1 MEWTKR
7 TSERANE
14 TKKPNENNDVDEADE
29 ANETNTLKWN
39 VAETGKTIPS
49 EWINLDVE

>member
-7 TSERANE
+7 TNE
-14 TKKPNENNDVDEADE
+14 TNETNENNDVDEADE

-39 VAETGKTIPS
+39 VAETGKPIAS
-49 EWINLDVE
+49 EWINLDVAE